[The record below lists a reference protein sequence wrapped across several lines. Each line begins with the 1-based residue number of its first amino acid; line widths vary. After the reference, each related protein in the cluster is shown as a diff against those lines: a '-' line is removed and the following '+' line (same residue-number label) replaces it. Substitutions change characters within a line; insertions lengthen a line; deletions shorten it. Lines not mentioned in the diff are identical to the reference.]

1 MKTIMIQDTVY
12 RDLSAVKGDMSFS
25 ELFESML
32 ENVKESKPYKM
43 ALLKTIF
50 GTMDKKEAD
59 RAEERIR
66 KMRQNMKV
74 RV

>member
-12 RDLSAVKGDMSFS
+12 KDLSAVKGDMSFS

-50 GTMDKKEAD
+50 GTMSREEA
-59 RAEERIR
+59 EQVEKRIK
-66 KMRQNMKV
+66 KMRQNMVV